1 LKFKSKKGIVHGL
14 LYWGSVLITAGIA
27 YYSGALWVWIIPALL
42 AFFSGGS
49 GLAPITCWRTRCWWW
64 KYGPASE
71 RIPYHLITRV
81 APCHNM
87 KSSAALSLDRLEV
100 KHGGGLIAHSYT
112 FPKDQTVN
120 LWRSYKIRGRLRGRN
135 YNRKNDRKG
144 ERKERTTPKY
154 GTLQTK

>member
-1 LKFKSKKGIVHGL
+1 MKFKSKKGIVHGL

-42 AFFSGGS
+42 AFFFGWIWFGTYYV
-49 GLAPITCWRTRCWWW
+49 LEDKELVV

-100 KHGGGLIAHSYT
+100 KHGGGLMPTSYIS
-112 FPKDQTVN
+112 PKDQQKCVEE
-120 LWRSYKIRGRLRGRN
+120 LKIRSPQA
-135 YNRKNDRKG
+135 KFTKKAKG
-144 ERKERTTPKY
+144 EKDKPH
-154 GTLQTK
+154 GTLNNKLGK